1 MTVQWIPRHTGIEGN
16 EIADKEARKQ
26 AKLLPSAQARTVQT
40 LSNAKRRIKKGK
52 DNAWQMEWLT
62 DGSSG
67 VIQTYKDLGLTP
79 TTRIKSLPELTIKRE
94 VLGWLIAARS
104 GYGHFAAYHE
114 RFQHEEE
121 TDTHCMCGQKRAQL
135 HPFSC
140 PLGRTHRALLKCR
153 RTHRELRPEEV
164 LGSPEGVAVFA
175 QWAPATGL
183 FTKT

>member
-1 MTVQWIPRHTGIEGN
+1 MHTLQNHQSPTWLQTGKRMTVQWIPRHTGIEVN

-26 AKLLPSAQARTVQT
+26 VKLLPSPQARTVQT

-79 TTRIKSLPELTIKRE
+79 TTRIKSLPALTMKRE

-104 GYGHFAAYHE
+104 GHGHFAAYHE
-114 RFQHEEE
+114 RFQHKEE
-121 TDTHCMCGQKRAQL
+121 TDTHCMCGQNER
-135 HPFSC
+135 SC
-140 PLGRTHRALLKCR
+140 IHSVVLLEGRIGH
-153 RTHRELRPEEV
+153 
-164 LGSPEGVAVFA
+164 S
-175 QWAPATGL
+175 
-183 FTKT
+183 